1 MVRISSSK
9 LVLNQNQNIPA
20 SKINKNIEIYK
31 LDESAQKTT
40 TNSEKVHEDGIYFSK
55 LHVFVSKNQNIQE
68 LVR

>member
-31 LDESAQKTT
+31 LDESAQK
-40 TNSEKVHEDGIYFSK
+40 NNYKFRESARRWHLF
-55 LHVFVSKNQNIQE
+55 
-68 LVR
+68 